1 MSSRKDSL
9 CKRCT
14 VLLRED
20 VYERL
25 SSKGRFHESFSDLVA
40 RLLNELD
47 EIRGM
52 NIQ

>member
-1 MSSRKDSL
+1 MGNRKYSL

-14 VLLRED
+14 VLLSED

-25 SSKGRFHESFSDLVA
+25 SSRGRFHESFSDLVT

-47 EIRGM
+47 EIRGKS
-52 NIQ
+52 IQ